1 MAANNTLRNASAC
14 LKKLF
19 LICGIKQ
26 NLICRMTAAEGRK
39 MHVEGGSAYIMFSR
53 IFRAY

>member
-1 MAANNTLRNASAC
+1 MTANNTLRNASAY

-26 NLICRMTAAEGRK
+26 HLICRMTKRN
-39 MHVEGGSAYIMFSR
+39 YIILRNAMLK
-53 IFRAY
+53 RAII